1 MAPGQALGGSALRPA
16 LASSAAG
23 VMFFPKRKLG
33 APEFAEFGRD
43 PPPRFVGDRHFA
55 FAPSAKTK
63 LQSASKMDVPGLP

>member
-1 MAPGQALGGSALRPA
+1 
-16 LASSAAG
+16 
-23 VMFFPKRKLG
+23 MFFPKRKLG

-63 LQSASKMDVPGLP
+63 LQSASKMDVLGLP